1 MKSKNILLIICLISL
16 SLISL
21 TITSA
26 ITIKDVSSSPNEI
39 VPGEIASVSIEIEN
53 IFEENVKNLN
63 IKLDLSEVP
72 FAPYQSSSE
81 KYLEELDDGDEET
94 FTFKLITLPET
105 DTGIYKIPVNI
116 NYEYEGEN
124 KTKKDLIS
132 LIVNSKPELKVS
144 LEDSVVLIKG
154 KENEISIK
162 IVNSGLSDTKF
173 VYLETLDISGIK
185 FLGEKEQYL
194 GDIDSDD
201 FDSIDYQIYLSPD
214 APKLIS
220 LPVSL
225 KYKDSTNKEYTET
238 KIIVLNTY
246 SLKEAQDIGLVKKQ
260 DYTLYIVIGTFILG
274 YVIYRILKKRKLKK
288 KKED

>member
-1 MKSKNILLIICLISL
+1 MICMILLSSIS
-16 SLISL
+16 
-21 TITSA
+21 ITMISA

-39 VPGEIASVSIEIEN
+39 IPGEIASVSIEIEN
-53 IFEENVKNLN
+53 IFEENVENLN
-63 IKLDLSEVP
+63 IKLDLSEAP

-94 FTFKLITLPET
+94 FVFKLIALPET
-105 DTGIYKIPVNI
+105 NTGIYKIPVKI

-124 KTKKDLIS
+124 KTKEDLIS

-154 KENEISIK
+154 KENKISIK
-162 IVNSGLSDTKF
+162 IINSGLSDTKF

-185 FLGEKEQYL
+185 FLDEKEKYL

-201 FDSIDYQIYLSPD
+201 FDSIDYQIYLSAD
-214 APKLIS
+214 APNSIN
-220 LPVSL
+220 LPVTL

-238 KIIVLNTY
+238 RIISLNTY
-246 SLKEAQDIGLVKKQ
+246 SLKKAQEIGLIKKQ
-260 DYTLYIVIGTFILG
+260 DYTLYFVIAIPVLSYIV
-274 YVIYRILKKRKLKK
+274 YRILKKRKLKK